1 MFYIDSTTL
10 GPSALKAAP
19 SAKRKEASH
28 SGDSKDKKKKSALD
42 EIIEACL
49 FINAFLLPIFVVTLV
64 LYVHEIHA
72 DHAAFY
78 QLRFNPLCVFQMEE
92 QKKKSVRSDNWIQAN
107 IVVKVVTKRLGEK
120 YYKKKAVI
128 RVTEDSCHPHWVIRC
143 LLPWYI
149 VSMCVWYYR
158 KCRVN
163 TQPWWRWSTLETNS
177 NWTRVIWRRS
187 FQLRV

>member
-42 EIIEACL
+42 EIEACL

-107 IVVKVVTKRLGEK
+107 IVVKVVTKNWERS
-120 YYKKKAVI
+120 I
-128 RVTEDSCHPHWVIRC
+128 TR
-143 LLPWYI
+143 
-149 VSMCVWYYR
+149 R
-158 KCRVN
+158 K
-163 TQPWWRWSTLETNS
+163 Q
-177 NWTRVIWRRS
+177 S
-187 FQLRV
+187 FG